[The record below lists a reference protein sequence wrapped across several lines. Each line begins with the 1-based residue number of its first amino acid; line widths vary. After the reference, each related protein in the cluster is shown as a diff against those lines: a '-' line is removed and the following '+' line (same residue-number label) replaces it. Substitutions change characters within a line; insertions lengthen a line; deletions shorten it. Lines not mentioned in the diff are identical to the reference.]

1 MRFFTNFNEILPLEA
16 HRSEFDEK
24 VPSSLIRSQNYRTI
38 TFVNSW
44 ICYEIMDSTYSGMQI

>member
-1 MRFFTNFNEILPLEA
+1 MRFFTNFSETLPLED

-24 VPSSLIRSQNYRTI
+24 GPSSLIRSPNYRTI

-44 ICYEIMDSTYSGMQI
+44 ICYEIMDSTYAGMQI